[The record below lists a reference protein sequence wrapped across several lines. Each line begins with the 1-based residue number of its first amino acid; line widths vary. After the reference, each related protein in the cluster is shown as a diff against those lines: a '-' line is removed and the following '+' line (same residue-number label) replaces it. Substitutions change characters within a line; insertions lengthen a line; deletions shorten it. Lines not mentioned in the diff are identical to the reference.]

1 MQLEQGLIH
10 IYTGEG
16 KGKTTAALG
25 LCLRA
30 AGSGLRVLIARF
42 LKTNDSAELN
52 AISMLPDVDLI
63 ENDQTF
69 GFSRS
74 WKNDPEKKSKAEE
87 YYSSKLQE
95 ALRRAVEGDY
105 DLLMLDEINASVRL
119 GVVDT
124 EELLA
129 FLKNKPEK
137 LEVIL
142 TGRDPIP
149 ELVEVADYVSEIK
162 KVKHPFDQGILA
174 RKGIEY

>member
-16 KGKTTAALG
+16 KGKTTAGLG

-30 AGSGLRVLIARF
+30 AGSGLYVLIARF

-52 AISMLPDVDLI
+52 IISQLPNVDLI
-63 ENDQTF
+63 ENEQTF
-69 GFSRS
+69 GFSRK
-74 WKNDPEKKSKAEE
+74 WKDDPEQKASAEA
-87 YYSSKLQE
+87 YYSAKLKE
-95 ALRRAVEGDY
+95 TLKRAVEGDY
-105 DLLMLDEINASVRL
+105 DLLMLDEINASIRL

-124 EELLA
+124 EELLT